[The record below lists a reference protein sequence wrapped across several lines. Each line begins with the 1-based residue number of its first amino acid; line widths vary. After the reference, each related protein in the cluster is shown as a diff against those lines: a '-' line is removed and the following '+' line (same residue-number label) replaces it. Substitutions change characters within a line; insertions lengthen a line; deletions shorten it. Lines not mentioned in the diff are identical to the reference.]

1 MRSRIR
7 LYVAGLLGVTL
18 ASFWIALRSL
28 DYWSSPGFDR
38 TAVSAPNFIHIAEA
52 TYGLNCRGFVVPP
65 GHVNQVKE
73 GNATDAIAKICEKA
87 IDNCNFYF
95 DVADVGDPAPGCS
108 KDLTIGW
115 RCAADDKVRRLHIA
129 QEAYAKPVSVT
140 CLGR

>member
-1 MRSRIR
+1 MPSRIP
-7 LYVAGLLGVTL
+7 LYVAGLFSVTL
-18 ASFWIALRSL
+18 ALFWITLRLL

-38 TAVSAPNFIHIAEA
+38 TAASTPNFIYITEA

-65 GHVNQVKE
+65 GQLNRVKE

-87 IDNCNFYF
+87 IDDCKFYF
-95 DVADVGDPAPGCS
+95 DVADVDDPALGCG
-108 KDLTIGW
+108 KDLSISW

-129 QEAYAKPVSVT
+129 QEAYAKLVSVT